1 VCSHYGTPVSQP
13 EEPESQATELL
24 GEKEGNRGGDKRA
37 RKGKKDRKSGKRA
50 RAPRKRKH
58 ADPPVLTSHQAQQS
72 NPPKQT
78 DEVARG
84 PPSKRKKTREEIALK
99 YVGQDKNWM
108 VQHAY
113 NATRWIVHPSSQQRL
128 IPLTD
133 QSEARE
139 HWYNGEVMQ
148 AYSHLLMREQRTRSS
163 VKHNNDQVILGL
175 EDLIADRD
183 AECEE
188 SEDRIRW
195 TQTLRRRR
203 QDVKQKKAANVY
215 IPANVSSADKVEDM
229 DEEKQ

>member
-1 VCSHYGTPVSQP
+1 VCGLAAGAH
-13 EEPESQATELL
+13 AL
-24 GEKEGNRGGDKRA
+24 
-37 RKGKKDRKSGKRA
+37 SGKRK

-78 DEVARG
+78 NEVARG

-203 QDVKQKKAANVY
+203 QDVKHKKAANVY
-215 IPANVSSADKVEDM
+215 IPS
-229 DEEKQ
+229 